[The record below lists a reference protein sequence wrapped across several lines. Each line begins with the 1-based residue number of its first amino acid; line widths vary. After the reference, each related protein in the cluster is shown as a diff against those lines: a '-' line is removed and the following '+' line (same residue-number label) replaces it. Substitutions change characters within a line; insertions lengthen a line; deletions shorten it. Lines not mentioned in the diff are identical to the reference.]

1 MPSPSVATAAAEA
14 AAAEEAAVRPVLQPS
29 LLEDLD
35 AARMLPAL
43 PRTLVYEYLGLGKYF
58 LDTYI
63 GGGTFGS
70 VYEAVVIETGKR
82 VAVKQCIIDQQY
94 PGVHFHQIWREISIL
109 RMPNHENI
117 ITLFDCYMSPGSM
130 NLVFELMDG
139 DLRGYLRGYVQ
150 RFRKGLPDG
159 RLRSMFLQILQ
170 GVGHMHAM
178 GVMHRDLKPDNIL
191 TRGSTV
197 KIADFGLARTL
208 GPGGFPGVM
217 PLAVGP
223 FTVEVVTL
231 WYRPPEILLGSRH
244 YSTSVDMW
252 SCGCILAEM
261 ALGRVLF
268 PGDSEIDTLFKTF
281 ELCGTPTEETFPGV
295 SDLPNYLANFPR
307 WTRPRFEVLL
317 AAAPQLTR
325 AGLELTMDL
334 LRCAPTVRSTAVVAC
349 RHEYFAEPYLDYF
362 ALA

>member
-1 MPSPSVATAAAEA
+1 MP
-14 AAAEEAAVRPVLQPS
+14 QPS
-29 LLEDLD
+29 LLD

-109 RMPNHENI
+109 RMPTHENI

-150 RFRKGLPDG
+150 RFQEGLTSEQKGLPEG
-159 RLRSMFLQILQ
+159 LLRSMFFQILI
-170 GVGHMHAM
+170 GVRHLHAM
-178 GVMHRDLKPDNIL
+178 GVMHRDLKPENIL

-197 KIADFGLARTL
+197 KITDFGLARTL
-208 GPGGFPGVM
+208 GRSGLPGDMSP
-217 PLAVGP
+217 AVGMITP
-223 FTVEVVTL
+223 EMVT
-231 WYRPPEILLGSRH
+231 R
-244 YSTSVDMW
+244 
-252 SCGCILAEM
+252 
-261 ALGRVLF
+261 
-268 PGDSEIDTLFKTF
+268 
-281 ELCGTPTEETFPGV
+281 
-295 SDLPNYLANFPR
+295 
-307 WTRPRFEVLL
+307 
-317 AAAPQLTR
+317 
-325 AGLELTMDL
+325 
-334 LRCAPTVRSTAVVAC
+334 
-349 RHEYFAEPYLDYF
+349 
-362 ALA
+362 